1 MKIKAKVLN
10 FKCNLKA
17 KSKLVSLKTRQKA
30 VAEKINQELPELAF
44 LRQHAPPDEEE
55 AENLEGWMKTLNLKA
70 SFKNS
75 KAVAQSLKNLFEK
88 TQSVEGKGDF
98 SYTGICII

>member
-1 MKIKAKVLN
+1 M
-10 FKCNLKA
+10 
-17 KSKLVSLKTRQKA
+17 KTRQKA

-55 AENLEGWMKTLNLKA
+55 AENLEGWMKSLNMNA
-70 SFKNS
+70 SFKSS

-98 SYTGICII
+98 SKEIIFLGLHGSYVLVIQECE